1 MSDVDTMAGY
11 LITALGTIPDEGE
24 KPSFEVGNIKLTAE
38 EMEGT
43 RLLVLRVHF
52 YDEETVDEE
61 PEEKSSFFSVK
72 EMEDD
77 EPRR

>member
-1 MSDVDTMAGY
+1 
-11 LITALGTIPDEGE
+11 LP
-24 KPSFEVGNIKLTAE
+24 GNIKLTAE

-61 PEEKSSFFSVK
+61 PEENRRFFRK